1 MREKYAKV
9 GLDYD
14 QILEKF
20 PNIQEY
26 EEAVNAY
33 FSDPFFEDIK
43 KYLDDEDYEL
53 AKDAIKGLFVLAE
66 ELRMYPLSRVNEI
79 DYDVDNTKY
88 NKYFEQANNAV
99 PVRMAILKNIIKHR
113 CK

>member
-26 EEAVNAY
+26 EEAANAY
-33 FSDPFFEDIK
+33 FSDSFFEDIK

-66 ELRMYPLSRVNEI
+66 ELRMYPLYYRLV
-79 DYDVDNTKY
+79 DVYDDLDEELYKEAY
-88 NKYFEQANNAV
+88 EHYDDAYANYQ
-99 PVRMAILKNIIKHR
+99 NIKGVFHA
-113 CK
+113 